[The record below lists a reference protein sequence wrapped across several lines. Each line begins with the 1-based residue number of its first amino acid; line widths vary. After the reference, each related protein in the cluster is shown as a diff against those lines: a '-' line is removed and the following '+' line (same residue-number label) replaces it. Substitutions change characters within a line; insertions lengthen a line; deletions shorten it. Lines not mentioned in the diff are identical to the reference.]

1 MMKMCSILIGVIVTQ
16 NVHLKSIH
24 LLSINYT
31 LMYIQVYVYM
41 CIYIYIYN
49 TSVFYSLSL

>member
-1 MMKMCSILIGVIVTQ
+1 MMKIWSILIGVIVTQ

-31 LMYIQVYVYM
+31 LMYIQVYVCV
-41 CIYIYIYN
+41 CIIQVYFIA
-49 TSVFYSLSL
+49 FLCEAFF